1 MKKFLFLL
9 LFVLVQNW
17 IDEKDGIPCYD
28 VNDMDSIGF
37 DAKDL
42 RVRAGEEFYIKLPP
56 LPKTIY
62 SYKLKNYDSI
72 PDELEVYGYNG
83 EPYITEGGNL
93 GYGRL
98 NSPITQYFK
107 FKAWDSSYNKITLR
121 FINRNTDSDIKVKL
135 TITN

>member
-1 MKKFLFLL
+1 MKKFLILL
-9 LFVLVQNW
+9 LFVLVQNC

-62 SYKLKNYDSI
+62 SYKLKT
-72 PDELEVYGYNG
+72 PF
-83 EPYITEGGNL
+83 
-93 GYGRL
+93 L
-98 NSPITQYFK
+98 NPFYLDIKKPF
-107 FKAWDSSYNKITLR
+107 LL
-121 FINRNTDSDIKVKL
+121 IKVKM
-135 TITN
+135 T